1 MALQGD
7 LKITLHAF
15 DNMQEVITQTT
26 ATQPDGT
33 FVFSQVE
40 MPAGRVFMATVE
52 YQNASYGSDIGT
64 VQSGVTSIDL
74 PITVYETT
82 TDVSVLKAD
91 RLHLFFEFLDDETM
105 RVIELYIITNTSD
118 KTLVAAEAGAPTV
131 GFTLPPNASNLEFQ
145 DGALGGRY
153 VKTQDGFA
161 DTASVRPGS
170 GSYEVLFAYTM
181 PYQKKLDLERSVP
194 IPVEAVV
201 ILVPEGQIKIKSD
214 MLQDGGTR
222 DVEGTQ
228 YHTYTGSEL
237 AAGATL
243 QVSLTGRPGSS
254 LPTLATASNSDLLVG
269 LSVFG
274 VALILVGVWLYRR
287 TRAPAMEVEASQP
300 VSSESTESL
309 MDAIIALDDLY
320 QAGRLP
326 EEAYRTRRAEL
337 KDRLKGLIGD

>member
-1 MALQGD
+1 
-7 LKITLHAF
+7 
-15 DNMQEVITQTT
+15 
-26 ATQPDGT
+26 
-33 FVFSQVE
+33 
-40 MPAGRVFMATVE
+40 MATVE
-52 YQNASYGSDIGT
+52 YLNASYGSDIGT
-64 VQSGVTSIDL
+64 VESGVTSIDL

-91 RLHLFFEFLDDETM
+91 RLHLFFEFMDDKTM

-118 KTLVAAEAGAPTV
+118 KTLVAAEAGASTV
-131 GFTLPPNASNLEFQ
+131 RFTLPANASNLEFQ
-145 DGALGGRY
+145 DGAVGGRY
-153 VKTQDGFA
+153 VKTQDGFG

-170 GSYEVLFAYTM
+170 GSYEVLFSYTM
-181 PYQKKLDLERSVP
+181 PYQKKLDLDRSVLM
-194 IPVEAVV
+194 PVEAVV
-201 ILVPEGQIKIKSD
+201 ILVPEGQMKIKSD

-243 QVSLTGRPGSS
+243 HLSLTGRPGSS
-254 LPTLATASNSDLLVG
+254 VPTLTTASNTDLLVG

-274 VALILVGVWLYRR
+274 MALILAGVWLYRR
-287 TRAPAMEVEASQP
+287 TRAPVMEVEAGL
-300 VSSESTESL
+300 VSSESPDSL

-326 EEAYRTRRAEL
+326 EEAYVTRRAEL
-337 KDRLKGLIGD
+337 KDRLKGLVGE